1 MQYFFNCCHFIKV
14 RALKKFEDFC
24 QRVKNGVEN
33 QTEGFLSALEI
44 MLKNLERKGNT
55 DEQIIS
61 GLNFFGIV
69 SGNFILTWNKLKF
82 NMHIWFLKK
91 VLFIM

>member
-1 MQYFFNCCHFIKV
+1 MKLYSTLCILQYFSNRCHFIKV
-14 RALKKFEDFC
+14 RALKKFEEFC

-69 SGNFILTWNKLKF
+69 SGNFICT
-82 NMHIWFLKK
+82 
-91 VLFIM
+91 